1 MGWIKAGST
10 TLQSAGNDLDIT
22 SFTANETNQFLGYII
37 NSGDANNLTSFNDVS
52 TGGKYSIAKST
63 NGGADSST
71 GMQNQNTINNTYQT
85 TADHFYV
92 IYGMDITGEDK
103 LFYEHMV
110 DQGSSTGAVQPNWI
124 DYVFKMENNGTT
136 RVTRIDFNN
145 TSTGDYAIGSNLTA
159 LNNGGIEGLNVQDG
173 AIYYDTDLNKEYVLY
188 NNTWT
193 EL

>member
-1 MGWIKAGST
+1 
-10 TLQSAGNDLDIT
+10 
-22 SFTANETNQFLGYII
+22 
-37 NSGDANNLTSFNDVS
+37 
-52 TGGKYSIAKST
+52 
-63 NGGADSST
+63 
-71 GMQNQNTINNTYQT
+71 MQNQNTINNTYQT

-92 IYGMDITGEDK
+92 IYGMDISGEDK

-145 TSTGDYAIGSNLTA
+145 TSTGDYVTGSNLTV
-159 LNNGGIEGLNVQDG
+159 LNNGGTEGVTVQDG
-173 AIYYDTDLNKEYVLY
+173 AIYYDTTLNKEFILS